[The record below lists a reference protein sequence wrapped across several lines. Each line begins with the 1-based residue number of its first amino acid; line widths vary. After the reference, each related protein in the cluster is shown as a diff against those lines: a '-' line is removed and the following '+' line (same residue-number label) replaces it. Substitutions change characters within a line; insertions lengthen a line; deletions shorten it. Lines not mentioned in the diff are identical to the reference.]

1 MSKAVGLIPARYG
14 STRFP
19 GKPLQLLQGVPVV
32 VRVCRAAAAAQ
43 TVSAVYVATDDERIA
58 AAVRDAGFKA
68 IMTRANHTC
77 GTDRLVEAL
86 SKIPEHPEIVVNIQG
101 DEPLIESSYIDAA
114 VTALENSDCDWSTLR
129 HPISAKEAENPNKVK
144 VVCDKEGKALY
155 FSRSVIPYARD
166 NFPAEYFGHIGLY
179 CYRKEALLLFSALE
193 ASPLEKA
200 EKLEQLRAL
209 ENGLKIV
216 CATVPRAYPGID
228 TPEDLARAE
237 KLLAEKLS

>member
-1 MSKAVGLIPARYG
+1 MQYYSTRSACDPIPGHQAVIRGLGPDGGLYVPDDSDIQINWRELSGKTYQQIAEAVLTAFFPDYG
-14 STRFP
+14 SETIREC
-19 GKPLQLLQGVPVV
+19 V
-32 VRVCRAAAAAQ
+32 A
-43 TVSAVYVATDDERIA
+43 SAYNNSFDD
-58 AAVRDAGFKA
+58 
-68 IMTRANHTC
+68 
-77 GTDRLVEAL
+77 
-86 SKIPEHPEIVVNIQG
+86 PEIVVNIQG